1 MTTDNPP
8 RAERYTIVVGID
20 FSKTGELAL
29 QRAFEIANRE
39 PNAEP
44 HIVYVASSYGPMLR
58 LELPDDVK
66 TVSIEEASDE
76 LRDYVEERLGEF
88 QNDQQA
94 TFERAVTHVRVG
106 APADEIAQLAADL
119 DADIVVVGTHG
130 RRGVRRLLL
139 GSVAEGTMR
148 LSHCPVL
155 VVRPKDHYG
164 EELEAAPQIEP
175 PCPECIKVRNE
186 TGGRELWCPQHIEK
200 HGRRHT
206 YHYVDRNTAAHENL
220 PLAEREDPDQD

>member
-1 MTTDNPP
+1 MTTENPP
-8 RAERYTIVVGID
+8 ESARYTIVVGID

-29 QRAFEIANRE
+29 RRAFELANRE
-39 PNAEP
+39 GNGEP
-44 HIVYVASSYGPMLR
+44 HVVYVASSYGPMLR

-66 TVSIEEASDE
+66 TVSIEEASDQI
-76 LRDYVEERLGEF
+76 RDYVEEKLAEF
-88 QNDQQA
+88 QQEQPA

-119 DADIVVVGTHG
+119 DADMVIVGTHG
-130 RRGVRRLLL
+130 RRGARRLLL

-148 LSHCPVL
+148 LSRCPVL

-164 EELEAAPQIEP
+164 EEFPNAPQIEP
-175 PCPECIKVRNE
+175 PCPACLEVRRK
-186 TGGRELWCPQHIEK
+186 TDGRELWCARHKEK

-206 YHYVDRNTAAHENL
+206 YHYLDRNSSAEENL
-220 PLAEREDPDQD
+220 PLAEREDR

>member
-1 MTTDNPP
+1 MTTEKP
-8 RAERYTIVVGID
+8 AEPARYTIVVGID
-20 FSKTGELAL
+20 FSRTGDLAL
-29 QRAFEIANRE
+29 QRAFELANRE

-44 HIVYVASSYGPMLR
+44 HVVYVASSYGPMLR

-66 TVSIEEASDE
+66 TVSIEEASDAI
-76 LRDYVEERLGEF
+76 RDYVEDKLAQF
-88 QNDQQA
+88 QDQQRA

-119 DADIVVVGTHG
+119 EADMVIVGTHG

-139 GSVAEGTMR
+139 GSVAEGAMR
-148 LSHCPVL
+148 MSHCPVL

-164 EELEAAPQIEP
+164 EEVPNAPQVEP
-175 PCPECIKVRNE
+175 PCPECVAVRRKTE
-186 TGGRELWCPQHIEK
+186 GRELWCPRHLEK

-206 YHYVDRNTAAHENL
+206 YHYVDRNSSARENL
-220 PLAEREDPDQD
+220 PLAEREDR